1 MPRRGPQLGDDT
13 DFSYRINKVTKIIDG
28 DTIDA
33 EIDLGF
39 KVSVRRRIRFLGIN
53 APETRTRDLEE
64 KQAGL
69 KAKSRLETLFDTSK
83 GVFTLKS
90 HGVGKFGRVLGEIF
104 IDEVNINNLL
114 IEEGLARKYK

>member
-1 MPRRGPQLGDDT
+1 MYEYKAKL
-13 DFSYRINKVTKIIDG
+13 IKIIDG

-39 KVSVRRRIRFLGIN
+39 KISIRKRIRFLGIN
-53 APETRTRDLEE
+53 APETRTRDLDE

-69 KAKSRLETLFDTSK
+69 KAKSRLETLFDASE

-104 IDEVNINNLL
+104 IENTNINELL
-114 IEEGLARKYK
+114 LNEGLASKY

>member
-1 MPRRGPQLGDDT
+1 MYEYKAKL
-13 DFSYRINKVTKIIDG
+13 IKIIDG

-39 KVSVRRRIRFLGIN
+39 KVSVRKRIRFLGIN

-69 KAKSRLETLFDTSK
+69 EAKSRLEALFDASK

>member
-1 MPRRGPQLGDDT
+1 MYEYKAKL
-13 DFSYRINKVTKIIDG
+13 IKIIDG

-39 KVSVRRRIRFLGIN
+39 KISVRKRIRFLGIN

-104 IDEVNINNLL
+104 IENININELL
-114 IEEGLARKYK
+114 LEEGLASKY

>member
-1 MPRRGPQLGDDT
+1 MYE
-13 DFSYRINKVTKIIDG
+13 YRAKLIKIIDG

-39 KVSVRRRIRFLGIN
+39 KISVRKRIRFLGIN

-69 KAKSRLETLFDTSK
+69 KTKSRLETLFDTSK

-104 IDEVNINNLL
+104 IENININELL
-114 IEEGLARKYK
+114 LKEGLASKY

>member
-1 MPRRGPQLGDDT
+1 MYEYKAKL
-13 DFSYRINKVTKIIDG
+13 IKIIDG

-39 KVSVRRRIRFLGIN
+39 KISIRKRIRFLGIN
-53 APETRTRDLEE
+53 APETRTRDLDE

-69 KAKSRLETLFDTSK
+69 KVKSRLETLFDASE

-104 IDEVNINNLL
+104 IENTNINELL
-114 IEEGLARKYK
+114 LNEGLASKY

>member
-1 MPRRGPQLGDDT
+1 MIREIDKYYLDMTLKLAEKGEFTVYPNPKVGAV
-13 DFSYRINKVTKIIDG
+13 IVKNNKVVGSGYHKSPG
-28 DTIDA
+28 SPHA
-33 EIDLGF
+33 EAIA
-39 KVSVRRRIRFLGIN
+39 I
-53 APETRTRDLEE
+53 

-69 KAKSRLETLFDTSK
+69 KAKSRLETLFDASK

-114 IEEGLARKYK
+114 IEEGLARKY

>member
-1 MPRRGPQLGDDT
+1 M
-13 DFSYRINKVTKIIDG
+13 
-28 DTIDA
+28 
-33 EIDLGF
+33 
-39 KVSVRRRIRFLGIN
+39 VSVRKRIRFLGIN
-53 APETRTRDLEE
+53 APETRTRHLEE

-69 KAKSRLETLFDTSK
+69 KAKSRLEVLFDASK

>member
-1 MPRRGPQLGDDT
+1 M
-13 DFSYRINKVTKIIDG
+13 
-28 DTIDA
+28 
-33 EIDLGF
+33 E
-39 KVSVRRRIRFLGIN
+39 RFLGIN

-69 KAKSRLETLFDTSK
+69 KAKSRLETLFDASK

-104 IDEVNINNLL
+104 IDEVNINKLL
-114 IEEGLARKYK
+114 IKEGLAEEYK

>member
-1 MPRRGPQLGDDT
+1 MYEYKAKLL
-13 DFSYRINKVTKIIDG
+13 KIIDG

-39 KVSVRRRIRFLGIN
+39 KISVRKRIRFLGIN

-69 KAKSRLETLFDTSK
+69 KTKSRLETLFDASK

-104 IDEVNINNLL
+104 IENININELL
-114 IEEGLARKYK
+114 LKEGLASKY

>member
-1 MPRRGPQLGDDT
+1 M
-13 DFSYRINKVTKIIDG
+13 
-28 DTIDA
+28 
-33 EIDLGF
+33 
-39 KVSVRRRIRFLGIN
+39 GIN

-69 KAKSRLETLFDTSK
+69 KAKSRLEALFDASK

-114 IEEGLARKYK
+114 IEEGLARKY

>member
-1 MPRRGPQLGDDT
+1 MYEYKAKL
-13 DFSYRINKVTKIIDG
+13 IKIIDG

-39 KVSVRRRIRFLGIN
+39 KVSVRKRIRFLGIN

-69 KAKSRLETLFDTSK
+69 KTKSRLETLFDASK

-90 HGVGKFGRVLGEIF
+90 HGVGKYGRVLGEIF
-104 IDEVNINNLL
+104 IENININELL
-114 IEEGLARKYK
+114 LNEGLASKY

>member
-1 MPRRGPQLGDDT
+1 MYE
-13 DFSYRINKVTKIIDG
+13 YRAKLIKIIDG

-39 KVSVRRRIRFLGIN
+39 KISVRKRIRFLGIN

-69 KAKSRLETLFDTSK
+69 KTKSRLETLFDASK

-104 IDEVNINNLL
+104 IENININELL
-114 IEEGLARKYK
+114 LKEGLASKY

>member
-1 MPRRGPQLGDDT
+1 MFIYAANL
-13 DFSYRINKVTKIIDG
+13 IKIIDG

-39 KVSVRRRIRFLGIN
+39 STFVKKRIRFLGID

-69 KAKSRLETLFDTSK
+69 KAKSRVEALFDASN
-83 GVFTLKS
+83 GMFVLRS
-90 HGVGKFGRVLGEIF
+90 HGVGKYGRVLGEIF
-104 IDEVNINNLL
+104 IDKVNINNLL
-114 IEEGLARKYK
+114 IEEGLASKY

>member
-1 MPRRGPQLGDDT
+1 MYE
-13 DFSYRINKVTKIIDG
+13 YRAKLIKIIDG

-39 KVSVRRRIRFLGIN
+39 KISVRKRIRFLGIN

-69 KAKSRLETLFDTSK
+69 KTKSRLETLFDTSR

-104 IDEVNINNLL
+104 IENININELL
-114 IEEGLARKYK
+114 LKEGLASKY

>member
-1 MPRRGPQLGDDT
+1 MYEYKAKL
-13 DFSYRINKVTKIIDG
+13 VKIIDG

-39 KVSVRRRIRFLGIN
+39 KVSVRKRIRFLGIN

-69 KAKSRLETLFDTSK
+69 KAKSRLKALFDASK
-83 GVFTLKS
+83 GIFTLKS
-90 HGVGKFGRVLGEIF
+90 HGVGKFGRVLGEIY
-104 IDEVNINNLL
+104 IENININELL
-114 IEEGLARKYK
+114 LNEGLASKY